1 MNFSRLVPSFAA
13 ATLLACPAMAD
24 DPPVGTPAAGQ
35 VEGNDPAKEAAAAAE
50 RARMR
55 EQLSQAVQ
63 AFNRANAAGEIAA
76 MEKTL
81 EEIRKL
87 DPEGARTALP
97 EIQLAL
103 AKKDW
108 QAVSDQLVALIE
120 GPMSM
125 VPIQTVA
132 RTLANGDDA
141 PKELLAIAIDGLQPW
156 AEKLGSPTD
165 YQTLAT
171 LQWKSGEK
179 EAAVVSAKKA
189 ATAAREER
197 YASAGYP
204 AVAYDK
210 LAAALEAGE
219 MPARETINRWF
230 GEESAKLREARVR
243 E

>member
-1 MNFSRLVPSFAA
+1 MNVPRLFTPFAA

-24 DPPVGTPAAGQ
+24 DPPVGAPAAGLA
-35 VEGNDPAKEAAAAAE
+35 EENDPAREAANAAE
-50 RARMR
+50 QIRKR

-63 AFNRANAAGEIAA
+63 AFNRANATGEIAA
-76 MEKTL
+76 MEKAL

-87 DPEGARTALP
+87 DPDGGRTALP

-103 AKKDW
+103 ARKDW
-108 QAVSDQLVALIE
+108 PAVSAQLGALID

-132 RTLANGDDA
+132 RTLANRDDA
-141 PKELLAIAIDGLQPW
+141 PKELLGKAIEGLQPW

-171 LQWKSGEK
+171 LQWKAGEK
-179 EAAVVSAKKA
+179 EAAVTSAKKA

-197 YASAGYP
+197 YVAAGYP

-210 LAAALEAGE
+210 LAAALEAGD

-230 GEESAKLREARVR
+230 GEESAKLREARAN